1 MIRNRGTYMGRL
13 ENEIIDSILSRYLLI
28 YEVDLEKDYM
38 EVVYETE
45 QFGTFGMERSGRY
58 SELNTKYS
66 QERVDLEFSKWRE
79 EVGSIDNLKKE
90 LAEKDYFDLAF
101 PVNYGKWRSIEY
113 RVVTRKRGI
122 PTKVIMCYK
131 KVDDDRAEVF
141 LMRQERERNRSLLE
155 DLLKRERESNAHQLV
170 FLANMSQELR
180 VTMNSVVSDAAQA
193 LQSDED
199 VHVRQNLE
207 RILENSTQ
215 MQRLITNT
223 LDLVRIETGRVR
235 IDHAPNDLKVIIRDI
250 QEIAQPMAEAKKQIL
265 SVELGHLEHSKV
277 LCDRGNLSI
286 ILLNLLRNAIKFT
299 PEGGTIRLAA
309 QHRKSHEPGSLT
321 FEFLIEDNGIGIGE
335 EFQKR
340 LFEPFARE
348 HAGEYEG
355 AGLGL
360 RIAYRLTQLMGGTI
374 TAHSTRGAGST
385 FIVVLEFALQNPKE
399 LMPRRTEE
407 EKVPIDQLMAGKRF
421 LVVED
426 SMINTA
432 IMTKLMNHLGANV
445 EYAEDGM
452 RAIAM
457 VRRNPAD
464 YYDGILMD
472 IQMPVMNGYEA
483 AEAIRMMDGGASRRS
498 SVPII
503 GVSANAYEVDR
514 EKALAAGMDAYL
526 SKPVDIGE
534 LMAVLSQVM
543 H

>member
-1 MIRNRGTYMGRL
+1 MGRL
-13 ENEIIDSILSRYLLI
+13 EEEIIDSILSRYLLI
-28 YEVDLEKDYM
+28 YEVDLENDYM

-45 QFGTFGMERSGRY
+45 KYGTFGMERSGRY
-58 SELNTKYS
+58 SELNSKYS

-90 LAEKDYFDLAF
+90 LTDKDYFDLAF
-101 PVNYGKWRSIEY
+101 PVNYGKWRSVEY
-113 RVVTRKRGI
+113 RVVSRRREI

-155 DLLKRERESNAHQLV
+155 DMLNKEREAGAHRMV

-180 VTMNSVVSDAAQA
+180 VTMNSVVGDAAMA
-193 LQSDED
+193 LQSEEDEL
-199 VHVRQNLE
+199 VRTNLE
-207 RILENSTQ
+207 RILKNSTQ

-223 LDLVRIETGRVR
+223 LELVRIETGRVR
-235 IDHAPNDLKVIIRDI
+235 IDTAPNDLKTVIRDI
-250 QEIAQPMAEAKKQIL
+250 QSIIEPMAEAKKQCF
-265 SVELGHLEHSKV
+265 SVEMGHLEHSGV
-277 LCDRGNLSI
+277 ICDRGNLSTV
-286 ILLNLLRNAIKFT
+286 LLNLLRNAVKFT
-299 PEGGTIRLAA
+299 PEGGAVRLAV
-309 QHRKSHEPGSLT
+309 QHRKSHEPDALSY
-321 FEFLIEDNGIGIGE
+321 EFLVEDNGIGISE
-335 EFQKR
+335 EFQKK

-348 HAGEYEG
+348 HSNEYEG
-355 AGLGL
+355 VGLGL
-360 RIAYRLTQLMGGTI
+360 RIAYRLTRLMGGTI
-374 TAHSTRGAGST
+374 TVRSTRGAGSSFT
-385 FIVVLEFALQNPKE
+385 VILDLKLQDPVELLPK
-399 LMPRRTEE
+399 RAEE

-445 EYAEDGM
+445 EHAEDGM

-457 VRRNPAD
+457 VRKNPAD

-472 IQMPVMNGYEA
+472 LRMPVMNGYEA
-483 AEAIRMMDGGASRRS
+483 TEAIRMMDGGSSSRS

-514 EKALAAGMDAYL
+514 EKALASGMDAYL
-526 SKPVDIGE
+526 AKPVDIEE
-534 LMAVLSQVM
+534 LVSVLSQVM

>member
-1 MIRNRGTYMGRL
+1 MGRL
-13 ENEIIDSILSRYLLI
+13 EEEIIDSILSRYLLI
-28 YEVDLEKDYM
+28 YEVDLENDYM

-45 QFGTFGMERSGRY
+45 KYGTFGMERSGRY
-58 SELNTKYS
+58 SELNSKYS

-90 LAEKDYFDLAF
+90 LTDKDYFDLAF
-101 PVNYGKWRSIEY
+101 PVNYGKWRSVEY
-113 RVVTRKRGI
+113 RVVSRRREI

-155 DLLKRERESNAHQLV
+155 DMLKKEREAGARRMV

-180 VTMNSVVSDAAQA
+180 VTMNSVVGDAARA
-193 LQSDED
+193 LQSEEDEL
-199 VHVRQNLE
+199 VRTNLE
-207 RILENSTQ
+207 RILKNSTQ

-235 IDHAPNDLKVIIRDI
+235 IDATPNDLKTVIRDL
-250 QEIAQPMAEAKKQIL
+250 QEIIEPMAEAKKQSF
-265 SVELGHLEHSKV
+265 SVELGHLTHSKV
-277 LCDRGNLSI
+277 ICDRGNLSI
-286 ILLNLLRNAIKFT
+286 VLLNLLRNAVKFT
-299 PEGGTIRLAA
+299 PEGGAVRLAVR
-309 QHRKSHEPGSLT
+309 HRKSHEPDSLSY
-321 FEFLIEDNGIGIGE
+321 EFLVEDNGIGIGE
-335 EFQKR
+335 EFQKK

-348 HAGEYEG
+348 YVNEYEG

-374 TAHSTRGAGST
+374 TVHSTRGVGSSFT
-385 FIVVLEFALQNPKE
+385 VILDLK
-399 LMPRRTEE
+399 L
-407 EKVPIDQLMAGKRF
+407 
-421 LVVED
+421 ED

-432 IMTKLMNHLGANV
+432 IMTKFMNHLGADV
-445 EYAEDGM
+445 EHAEDGM

-457 VRRNPAD
+457 VRKNPAD
-464 YYDGILMD
+464 YYDGIFMD

-483 AEAIRMMDGGASRRS
+483 TEAIRVMDGGASSRS

-503 GVSANAYEVDR
+503 GVSANSYEVDR
-514 EKALAAGMDAYL
+514 EKALAAGMDAFL
-526 SKPVDIGE
+526 SKPVDIEE
-534 LMAVLSQVM
+534 LMSVLSQVM

>member
-1 MIRNRGTYMGRL
+1 MGRL
-13 ENEIIDSILSRYLLI
+13 EEEIIDSILSRYLLI
-28 YEVDLEKDYM
+28 YSVDLENDYM

-45 QFGTFGMERSGRY
+45 KYGTFGMERSGRY
-58 SELNTKYS
+58 SELNSKYS

-90 LAEKDYFDLAF
+90 LTDKDYFDLAF
-101 PVNYGKWRSIEY
+101 PVNYGKWRSVEY
-113 RVVTRKRGI
+113 RVVARRREI

-141 LMRQERERNRSLLE
+141 LMRQEREASDYRM
-155 DLLKRERESNAHQLV
+155 V

-180 VTMNSVVSDAAQA
+180 VAMNSVVGDAAMA

-199 VHVRQNLE
+199 KLVRTSLE
-207 RILENSTQ
+207 RILKNSTQ

-235 IDHAPNDLKVIIRDI
+235 IDSTPNDLKTIIRDI
-250 QEIAQPMAEAKKQIL
+250 QEIVEPMAEAKKQRF
-265 SVELGHLEHSKV
+265 SVEMGHLEHSKV
-277 LCDRGNLSI
+277 ICDRGNLSI
-286 ILLNLLRNAIKFT
+286 VILNLLRNAVKFT
-299 PEGGTIRLAA
+299 PEGGAIRLAV
-309 QHRKSHEPGSLT
+309 QHRKSHEVDALSY
-321 FEFLIEDNGIGIGE
+321 EFLVEDNGIGIGE

-348 HAGEYEG
+348 HVNEYEG

-374 TAHSTRGAGST
+374 TVRSTRGIGSSFT
-385 FIVVLEFALQNPKE
+385 VILDLKLQDPVELLPKRAE
-399 LMPRRTEE
+399 D
-407 EKVPIDQLMAGKRF
+407 EKVPIEQLMAGKRF

-432 IMTKLMNHLGANV
+432 IMTKLMNHLGAYV
-445 EYAEDGM
+445 EHAEDGM

-483 AEAIRMMDGGASRRS
+483 TEAIRMMDGGASSRS

-514 EKALAAGMDAYL
+514 EKALASGMDAYL
-526 SKPVDIGE
+526 AKPVDIEE
-534 LMAVLSQVM
+534 LMSVLSQVM

>member
-1 MIRNRGTYMGRL
+1 MGRL
-13 ENEIIDSILSRYLLI
+13 EEEIIDSILSRYLLI
-28 YEVDLEKDYM
+28 YSVDLENDYM

-45 QFGTFGMERSGRY
+45 KYGTFGMERSGRY
-58 SELNTKYS
+58 SELNSKYS

-79 EVGSIDNLKKE
+79 DVGSIDNLKKE
-90 LAEKDYFDLAF
+90 LTDKDYFDLAF
-101 PVNYGKWRSIEY
+101 PVNYGKWRSVEY
-113 RVVTRKRGI
+113 RVVARRREI

-141 LMRQERERNRSLLE
+141 LMRQEREHNRSLLE
-155 DLLKRERESNAHQLV
+155 DMLNKEREAGVRRMV

-180 VTMNSVVSDAAQA
+180 VTMNSVVGDAAMA
-193 LQSDED
+193 LQSEEDEL
-199 VHVRQNLE
+199 VRTNLE
-207 RILENSTQ
+207 RILKNSTQ

-235 IDHAPNDLKVIIRDI
+235 IDATPNDLKTVIRDL
-250 QEIAQPMAEAKKQIL
+250 QEIIEPMAEAKNQSF
-265 SVELGHLEHSKV
+265 SVEMGHLTHSKV
-277 LCDRGNLSI
+277 ICDRGNLSI
-286 ILLNLLRNAIKFT
+286 VLLNLLRNAVKFT
-299 PEGGTIRLAA
+299 PEGGALRLAVR
-309 QHRKSHEPGSLT
+309 HRKSHEPDSLSY
-321 FEFLIEDNGIGIGE
+321 EFQVEDNGIGIGE
-335 EFQKR
+335 EFQKK

-348 HAGEYEG
+348 YVNEYEG

-374 TAHSTRGAGST
+374 TVHSTRGVGSSFT
-385 FIVVLEFALQNPKE
+385 VILDLKLQDPVELLPKRAE
-399 LMPRRTEE
+399 D
-407 EKVPIDQLMAGKRF
+407 EKVPIEQLMAGKRF

-432 IMTKLMNHLGANV
+432 IMTKFMNHLGADV
-445 EYAEDGM
+445 EHAEDGM

-457 VRRNPAD
+457 VRKNPAD
-464 YYDGILMD
+464 YYDGIIMD

-483 AEAIRMMDGGASRRS
+483 TETIRMMDGGASSRS

-526 SKPVDIGE
+526 SKPVDIEE
-534 LMAVLSQVM
+534 LMSVLSQVM

>member
-1 MIRNRGTYMGRL
+1 MGRL
-13 ENEIIDSILSRYLLI
+13 EEEIIDSILSRYLLI
-28 YEVDLEKDYM
+28 YSVDLENDYM

-45 QFGTFGMERSGRY
+45 KYGTFGMERSGRY
-58 SELNTKYS
+58 SELNSKYS
-66 QERVDLEFSKWRE
+66 QARVDLEFSKWRE

-90 LAEKDYFDLAF
+90 LTDKDYFDLAF
-101 PVNYGKWRSIEY
+101 PVNYGKWRSVEY
-113 RVVTRKRGI
+113 RVVARRREI

-155 DLLKRERESNAHQLV
+155 DMLNKEREAGAHRMV

-180 VTMNSVVSDAAQA
+180 VTMNSLVGDAARA
-193 LQSDED
+193 LQSEDDEL
-199 VHVRQNLE
+199 VRTNLE
-207 RILENSTQ
+207 RILKNGTQ

-235 IDHAPNDLKVIIRDI
+235 IDATPNDLKTIIRDI
-250 QEIAQPMAEAKKQIL
+250 QEIIEPMAEAKKQSF
-265 SVELGHLEHSKV
+265 SVEMGHLTHSRV
-277 LCDRGNLSI
+277 ICDRGNLSI
-286 ILLNLLRNAIKFT
+286 VLLNLLRNAVKFT
-299 PEGGTIRLAA
+299 PEGGAVRLAV
-309 QHRKSHEPGSLT
+309 QHRKSHDTDALSY
-321 FEFLIEDNGIGIGE
+321 EFLVEDNGIGIGE
-335 EFQKR
+335 EFQKK

-348 HAGEYEG
+348 HDEYEG

-374 TAHSTRGAGST
+374 AVHSTRGSGST
-385 FIVVLEFALQNPKE
+385 FNVILKLKLQDPVE
-399 LMPRRTEE
+399 LRPRKSEN
-407 EKVPIDQLMAGKRF
+407 EKVPLDQLMQGKRF

-445 EYAEDGM
+445 ENAEDGM

-457 VRRNPAD
+457 VRKNPAD

-483 AEAIRMMDGGASRRS
+483 TEAIRMMDGGASSRS

-526 SKPVDIGE
+526 AKPVDIEE
-534 LMAVLSQVM
+534 LMSVLSQVM